1 MQADEKEPIMP
12 RNFSTCIVWS
22 LYLTLPLTAMA
33 QARDPQI
40 DELKKET
47 AQLKT
52 VVADQERR
60 IAELE
65 KTVRALQAVATPVPT
80 PLPTPVPAWRSA
92 SNWNQ
97 IKLGMSEAQ
106 VVEILGPPSR
116 VEASIDVRT
125 LIYLPDSHSTST
137 LSGKVTLTDDRL
149 TAAVPPAF

>member
-1 MQADEKEPIMP
+1 MP
-12 RNFSTCIVWS
+12 RNFSICIVWS

-40 DELKKET
+40 EELKKET

-52 VVADQERR
+52 VVADHEHR

-65 KTVRALQAVATPVPT
+65 KTVRALQAVATPLPT
-80 PLPTPVPAWRSA
+80 PLPAAVPAWRSA

-106 VVEILGPPSR
+106 VVQILGPPAR
-116 VEASIDVRT
+116 AEASIDVRT

-149 TAAVPPAF
+149 TAAVPPSF